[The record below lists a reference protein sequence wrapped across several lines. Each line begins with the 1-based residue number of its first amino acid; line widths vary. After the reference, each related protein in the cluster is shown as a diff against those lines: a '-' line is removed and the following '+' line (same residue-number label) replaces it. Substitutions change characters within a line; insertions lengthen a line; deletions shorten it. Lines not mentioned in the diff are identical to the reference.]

1 MKSARPAPVSIGP
14 EGGKWWEFPD
24 ALWNKVTAL
33 QRKRLRRTVSER
45 ILPLLNQL
53 DDMAPRPP
61 GSTLPKLG
69 GRSLEE
75 IETDLPRTILAM
87 KLYDLAV
94 GANLIAFMAPGAG
107 KGKAK
112 KLSPK
117 APAGC
122 CGFAPAQARTLFLE
136 EAARRI
142 LEEAG
147 HDPKKLH
154 EMLGSY
160 KLTDPDA
167 LHKLKMMTLFDP
179 LTVSELNDGL
189 TGRMGKLFEKDDT
202 YFKTLK
208 DCKPT
213 HFLRPMRKALGKEFP
228 KILEW
233 DGTFMRAVAE
243 GLEHS
248 AKIIALGQNL
258 LSISDPDV
266 IRAIGKWPIEEV
278 EVNDKKKG
286 KKKTYIT
293 RIDDVRK
300 MLGDDF
306 TTLLES
312 GAFVI
317 SLAGNWSD
325 DELVNMKFYLP
336 YLTDGMMKALA
347 KLPQEYTPPILD
359 GLWEKC
365 GRAFFE
371 EHIKTDAGL
380 QALTQ
385 VIGKIG
391 QMGLAQTP
399 PEKARQLIEGQ
410 FMDDYLAKF
419 TR

>member
-33 QRKRLRRTVSER
+33 QRKRLRRTVSEQ
-45 ILPLLNQL
+45 ILPLLYQL
-53 DDMAPRPP
+53 DDMAPRPD
-61 GSTLPKLG
+61 GSKLPQLG

-75 IETDLPRTILAM
+75 IEADLPRTILAM

-94 GANLIAFMAPGAG
+94 GADLIAFIAAADG

-122 CGFAPAQARTLFLE
+122 CGFAPAQARALFLE
-136 EAARRI
+136 EAAVRI

-147 HDPKKLH
+147 HNPKKID

-160 KLTDPDA
+160 KLNDPDA

-179 LTVSELNDGL
+179 LTVSELNNGL
-189 TGRMGKLFEKDDT
+189 AGRMGKLLEKDET
-202 YFKTLK
+202 YFMALK

-213 HFLRPMRKALGKEFP
+213 HFLRPLRKALGKEFP

-233 DGTFMRAVAE
+233 DGEYMQAISE

-248 AKIIALGQNL
+248 AKIVAIGKNL
-258 LSISDPDV
+258 LLISDPAV

-286 KKKTYIT
+286 KKKTYVT

-300 MLGDDF
+300 LLGDEF
-306 TTLLES
+306 STLLES
-312 GAFVI
+312 DPFVV
-317 SLAGNWSD
+317 SLAGDWPD
-325 DELVNMKFYLP
+325 DELVKMKFYLP
-336 YLTDGMMKALA
+336 YLTTDMMEALA
-347 KLPQEYTPPILD
+347 GLPSEYGLPILD

-365 GRAFFE
+365 GRAFLE
-371 EHIKTDAGL
+371 EHIKTDAGI
-380 QALTQ
+380 QALKQ
-385 VIGKIG
+385 VVAKIE

-399 PEKARQLIEGQ
+399 PDTAKQLIEGQ

-419 TR
+419 AK